1 MKRILHVMP
10 LIVVM
15 LLVGC
20 SQPRQMRIMSY
31 NIHICKGMDKALDIE
46 RTAEV
51 IKRVNPDF
59 VGLQEVD
66 SVAKRSDFVDQAKEL
81 GRLTGMHYF
90 FAPAKEHKN
99 GGLYGVA
106 ALVKQKP
113 KSFKYLPLPGA
124 EEVRTFLIL
133 EYDDYL
139 LCNTHFS
146 LRSPSRKESIEII
159 KKAMAEY
166 GKPAILTGDFNMLPT
181 SEETQQM
188 LSDWQVLSDTTRFTF
203 PSKGPRRTID
213 YIWGYGKD
221 NKYEVLNYEVLNEPI
236 TSDHQPLY
244 ADIKF

>member
-1 MKRILHVMP
+1 MP
-10 LIVVM
+10 LLAVV
-15 LLVGC
+15 LFVGC
-20 SQPRQMRIMSY
+20 EKPRQMRIMSY

-46 RTAEV
+46 RTANV
-51 IKRVNPDF
+51 IKGVNPDF

-81 GRLTGMHYF
+81 GRLTGMHYY
-90 FAPAKEHKN
+90 FAPAKAHKD

-106 ALVKQKP
+106 ALVKEKP
-113 KSFKYLPLPGA
+113 LSFRYIPLPGE

-146 LRSPSRKESIEII
+146 LRSVSRKESIEII
-159 KKAMAEY
+159 RKALAEY

-188 LSDWQVLSDTTRFTF
+188 LADWHVLSDTTKFTF
-203 PSKGPRRTID
+203 PSKGPRRAID

-221 NKYEVLNYEVLNEPI
+221 NKYEVLKYEVLNEPI

>member
-1 MKRILHVMP
+1 MKRLFYLLP
-10 LIVVM
+10 LLAVV
-15 LLVGC
+15 LAGC
-20 SQPRQMRIMSY
+20 EKPRQMRIMSY

-46 RTAEV
+46 RTANV
-51 IKRVNPDF
+51 IKGVNPDF

-66 SVAKRSDFVDQAKEL
+66 SVAKRSDFVFQAKEL
-81 GRLTGMHYF
+81 GRLTGMHYY

-99 GGLYGVA
+99 GGLYGIA
-106 ALVKQKP
+106 ALVKEKP
-113 KSFKYLPLPGA
+113 LSFRYIPLPGE

-146 LRSPSRKESIEII
+146 LRSVSRKESIEII
-159 KKAMAEY
+159 RKTLAEY
-166 GKPAILTGDFNMLPT
+166 GKPAILTGDFNMSPI

-188 LSDWQVLSDTTRFTF
+188 LVDWEVLSDTTKFTF
-203 PSKGPRRTID
+203 PSKGPRRAID

-221 NKYEVLNYEVLNEPI
+221 NKYEVVKYEVLNEPI

>member
-1 MKRILHVMP
+1 MKRILYVLP
-10 LIVVM
+10 LFVA
-15 LLVGC
+15 LLFVGC

-46 RTAEV
+46 RIAGV
-51 IKRVNPDF
+51 INGVNPDF

-66 SVAKRSDFVDQAKEL
+66 SVAQRSDFVFQAKEL

-90 FAPAKEHKN
+90 FAPAKEHKS
-99 GGLYGVA
+99 GGQYGVA

-113 KSFKYLPLPGA
+113 ISFKYIPLPGE

-133 EYDDYL
+133 EFEDYL

-146 LRSPSRKESIEII
+146 LRSNSRKESIEII
-159 KKAMAEY
+159 RKAMAEY
-166 GKPAILTGDFNMLPT
+166 GKPAILTGDFNMSPI
-181 SEETQQM
+181 SEETKQM
-188 LSDWQVLSDTTRFTF
+188 LSDWEVLSDTTKFTF

-221 NKYEVLNYEVLNEPI
+221 NKYEVLKYEVLNEPVA
-236 TSDHQPLY
+236 SDHQPLY

>member
-1 MKRILHVMP
+1 MPIVAAMVM
-10 LIVVM
+10 VS
-15 LLVGC
+15 C
-20 SQPRQMRIMSY
+20 SEPRTMRIMSY
-31 NIHICKGMDKALDIE
+31 NIHICMGMDAALDVE

-66 SVAKRSDFVDQAKEL
+66 SVAKRSDYVDQAKEL

-90 FAPAKEHKN
+90 FAPAKDHAS
-99 GGLYGVA
+99 GGRYGVA
-106 ALVKQKP
+106 ALVKEKP
-113 KSFKYLPLPGA
+113 LSFKYIPLPGA
-124 EEVRTFLIL
+124 EEVRTFLVL
-133 EYDDYL
+133 EFKDYL

-159 KKAMAEY
+159 KKTMAEY
-166 GKPAILTGDFNMLPT
+166 GKPAILTGDFNMSPI

-188 LSDWQVLSDTTRFTF
+188 LSDWQVLSDTTKFTF

-213 YIWGYGKD
+213 YIWGYGKE
-221 NKYEVLNYEVLNEPI
+221 NKYEVLKYEVLNEPI

-244 ADIKF
+244 ADIRF

>member
-1 MKRILHVMP
+1 MSKILR
-10 LIVVM
+10 LFSVVV
-15 LLVGC
+15 LLAMVGC
-20 SQPRQMRIMSY
+20 SQPRTMRIMSY

-66 SVAKRSDFVDQAKEL
+66 SVAKRSDYVDQAKEL

-90 FAPAKEHKN
+90 FAPAKEHKS

-106 ALVKQKP
+106 ALVKEKP
-113 KSFKYLPLPGA
+113 ISFKYIPLPGE

-133 EYDDYL
+133 EFDDYL

-146 LRSPSRKESIEII
+146 LRSASRKESIEII
-159 KKAMAEY
+159 RKALAEY

-188 LSDWQVLSDTTRFTF
+188 LSDWHVLSDTTKFTF
-203 PSKGPRRTID
+203 PSKGPRRAID

-221 NKYEVLNYEVLNEPI
+221 NKYEVLKYEVLNEPI

-244 ADIKF
+244 ADIRF